1 MQTWALAISPL
12 IGVLLGAALQFWFSR
27 KAERNKAIET
37 LRAEAYVDYLG
48 GVAASA
54 YVRSDEDIRIAHRSL
69 ADAKARIAVYGSPQ
83 VISALARFEESGAVL
98 ARGHDVKPFLAV
110 VASMRSEVPHVAEH
124 DLELL
129 LLGQREK
136 TAPKR

>member
-1 MQTWALAISPL
+1 VSNWTLAILPL
-12 IGVLLGAALQFWFSR
+12 LGVLLGAALQFWFSR
-27 KAERNKAIET
+27 RAERSKAIES
-37 LRAEAYVDYLG
+37 LRAEAYVDYLS

-54 YVRSDEDIRIAHRSL
+54 YVHSDEDIRIAHRAL

-98 ARGHDVKPFLAV
+98 ARGNDVKPFLAV
-110 VASMRSEVPHVAEH
+110 VACMRSEAPLVAEH

-129 LLGQREK
+129 LLGRREK
-136 TAPKR
+136 ASPKP